1 MPKVELNENALP
13 KHVGIIMD
21 GNGRWAKKRLLP
33 RTAGHKVGV
42 EVARNIMTYSYE
54 LGIKYLTLY
63 TFSTE
68 NWKRSKEEVEYLMDL
83 LYQHI
88 KKEKDFYKKQNIRFL
103 HAGDISKLSP
113 ELQKEIQDLIE
124 ESKNNTGLTLILAIN
139 YGGRDELVRAFNKAI
154 ENGDKNITEENI
166 NEYLDNPS
174 VPDADLIIRTG
185 GEKRLSNFLMWQSV
199 YSEFEFIDVLWPDY
213 SKKDFYNSLLS
224 FQEKNRRFGG
234 VIEEEEKN
242 EQINK

>member
-1 MPKVELNENALP
+1 MPKVELNKNALP

-42 EVARNIMTYSYE
+42 EVARNIMTYADE

-68 NWKRSKEEVEYLMDL
+68 NWKRSKEEVDYLMDL

-88 KKEKDFYKKQNIRFL
+88 QKEKDFYIKQNLRFL
-103 HAGDISKLSP
+103 HAGDLSKLSP
-113 ELQKEIQDLIE
+113 ELQNEITNLIVE
-124 ESKNNTGLTLILAIN
+124 TKNNSGLTLILAIN
-139 YGGRDELVRAFNKAI
+139 YGGRDELIRAMNKAI
-154 ENGDKNITEENI
+154 SNGEENITEEKLA
-166 NEYLDNPS
+166 EYLDNS
-174 VPDADLIIRTG
+174 FVPDADLIIRTG
-185 GEKRLSNFLMWQSV
+185 GEKRLSNFLMWQSA
-199 YSEFEFIDVLWPDY
+199 YSELEFNDKLWPDY
-213 SKKDFYNSLLS
+213 KKKDFYNSLLS

-234 VIEEEEKN
+234 VVEEEDK
-242 EQINK
+242 K

>member
-1 MPKVELNENALP
+1 MPKVELNKNALP

-42 EVARNIMTYSYE
+42 EVARNIMTYADE

-68 NWKRSKEEVEYLMDL
+68 NWKRSKEEVDYLMDL

-88 KKEKDFYKKQNIRFL
+88 QKEKDFYIKQNLRFL
-103 HAGDISKLSP
+103 HAGDLSKLSP
-113 ELQKEIQDLIE
+113 ELQNEITNLIVE
-124 ESKNNTGLTLILAIN
+124 TKNNSGLTLILAIN
-139 YGGRDELVRAFNKAI
+139 YGGRDELIRAMNKAI
-154 ENGDKNITEENI
+154 SNGEKNITEGKLA
-166 NEYLDNPS
+166 EYLDNFS

-185 GEKRLSNFLMWQSV
+185 GEKRLSNFLMWQSA
-199 YSEFEFIDVLWPDY
+199 YSELEFNDKLWPDY
-213 SKKDFYNSLLS
+213 KEKDFYNSLLS

-234 VIEEEEKN
+234 VVEEEDK
-242 EQINK
+242 K

>member
-1 MPKVELNENALP
+1 MPKVELNKNALP

-42 EVARNIMTYSYE
+42 EVARNIMTYADE

-68 NWKRSKEEVEYLMDL
+68 NWKRSKEEVDYLMDL

-88 KKEKDFYKKQNIRFL
+88 QKEKDFYIKQNLRFL
-103 HAGDISKLSP
+103 HAGDLSKLSP
-113 ELQKEIQDLIE
+113 ELQNEITNLIVE
-124 ESKNNTGLTLILAIN
+124 TKNNSGLTLILAIN
-139 YGGRDELVRAFNKAI
+139 YGGRDELIRAMNKAI
-154 ENGDKNITEENI
+154 SNGEKNITEEKFV
-166 NEYLDNPS
+166 EYLDNFS
-174 VPDADLIIRTG
+174 VPDADLIISTG
-185 GEKRLSNFLMWQSV
+185 GEKRLSNFLMWQSA
-199 YSEFEFIDVLWPDY
+199 YSDLEFNDKLWPDY
-213 SKKDFYNSLLS
+213 KEKDFYNSLLS

-234 VIEEEEKN
+234 VVEEEDK
-242 EQINK
+242 K

>member
-1 MPKVELNENALP
+1 MPKVELDKNALP

-103 HAGDISKLSP
+103 HAGDISKLSL

-124 ESKNNTGLTLILAIN
+124 ESKNN
-139 YGGRDELVRAFNKAI
+139 
-154 ENGDKNITEENI
+154 
-166 NEYLDNPS
+166 
-174 VPDADLIIRTG
+174 
-185 GEKRLSNFLMWQSV
+185 
-199 YSEFEFIDVLWPDY
+199 
-213 SKKDFYNSLLS
+213 
-224 FQEKNRRFGG
+224 
-234 VIEEEEKN
+234 
-242 EQINK
+242 

>member
-1 MPKVELNENALP
+1 MPKVELNKNALP

-42 EVARNIMTYSYE
+42 EVARNIMTCADE

-68 NWKRSKEEVEYLMDL
+68 NWKRSKEEVDYLMDL

-88 KKEKDFYKKQNIRFL
+88 QKEKDFYIKQNLRFL
-103 HAGDISKLSP
+103 HAGDLSKLSP
-113 ELQKEIQDLIE
+113 ELQNEITNLIGE
-124 ESKNNTGLTLILAIN
+124 TKNNTGLTLILAIN
-139 YGGRDELVRAFNKAI
+139 YGGRDELIRAMNKAI
-154 ENGDKNITEENI
+154 SNGEKNITEGKLA
-166 NEYLDNPS
+166 EYLDNSS

-185 GEKRLSNFLMWQSV
+185 GEKRLSNFLMWQSA
-199 YSEFEFIDVLWPDY
+199 YSELEFNDTLWPDY
-213 SKKDFYNSLLS
+213 KKKDFYNSLLS

-234 VIEEEEKN
+234 VVEEEDK
-242 EQINK
+242 K

>member
-1 MPKVELNENALP
+1 MPKAELDRNALP

-33 RTAGHKVGV
+33 RSAGHKAGV
-42 EVARNIMTYSYE
+42 EVARKIMTYADE
-54 LGIKYLTLY
+54 LGVKYLTLY

-68 NWKRSKEEVEYLMDL
+68 NWKRSKEEVEYLMNL

-88 KKEKDFYKKQNIRFL
+88 KKEKDFYKKKNIRFM

-113 ELQKEIQDLIE
+113 ELQEEISKLIE
-124 ESKNNTGLTLILAIN
+124 ESKDHTGLTLILAIN
-139 YGGRDELVRAFNKAI
+139 YGGRDELVRSINKAI
-154 ENGDKNITEENI
+154 AAGESNLTEEKLN
-166 NEYLDNPS
+166 NFLDNPS

-199 YSEFEFIDVLWPDY
+199 YSEFEFLDVLWPDY
-213 SKKDFYNSLLS
+213 KTEDFYNSLVS
-224 FQEKNRRFGG
+224 YQKVNRRFGG
-234 VIEEEEKN
+234 VVEGDNKN
-242 EQINK
+242 E